1 MGNRN
6 KHETAGCAHI
16 CHTNVNSK
24 NIIFL
29 VKRWKMT
36 HNLGVVE
43 TYNEKYDIWATGTS
57 KRPHDGHT
65 SVTNVDSKKG
75 TDVFSANKCQ

>member
-1 MGNRN
+1 MRPQV
-6 KHETAGCAHI
+6 AH
-16 CHTNVNSK
+16 TFVTQMSTQK

-29 VKRWKMT
+29 AKRCKMT

-65 SVTNVDSKKG
+65 SVTTVNSKKG
-75 TDVFSANKCQ
+75 TDIFSANKCQ

>member
-1 MGNRN
+1 MRPQ
-6 KHETAGCAHI
+6 AAH
-16 CHTNVNSK
+16 TFVKQMSTQK

-29 VKRWKMT
+29 VKRCKMT

-65 SVTNVDSKKG
+65 SVTTVNSKKG
-75 TDVFSANKCQ
+75 TDIFSANKYQ

>member
-1 MGNRN
+1 M
-6 KHETAGCAHI
+6 KPQVAH
-16 CHTNVNSK
+16 TFVTQMTTQK

-29 VKRWKMT
+29 FKRCKTT

-65 SVTNVDSKKG
+65 SVTTVNSKKG
-75 TDVFSANKCQ
+75 TDIFSANKCQ